1 MSVHLRWTKG
11 GARRYDVRLRDP
23 SGKTYTRTFR
33 TRREAEAFESDERAS
48 RRRGNWLDPRRS
60 EEPLRTVA
68 WRWLES
74 NPAKRPSSRA
84 RDDSALRVHIL
95 PALGDRPIGSLTPS
109 DIQQCVNDWSE
120 RLAPRSVRRVYQTLW
135 AVLNAAVLDDRI
147 ARSPCR
153 GIRLPAI
160 HPTDRPVLTRNHLAE
175 LADAMGPQY
184 GAMVYLGAVL
194 GLRWGECAGL
204 RVGRIDFDRST
215 ITIAEQVTRGVG
227 GRSVI
232 GPPKSEAARRTL
244 AAPPALMELLAN
256 HLELRGLTTRD
267 TDAYLFATPDGEPFD
282 YSNWLHRIWYP
293 ARQQARVEWAQFHDL
308 RRANATGL
316 VLEGID
322 LKTAQ
327 TRLGHTDPRLT
338 LGIYAQA
345 TTEADRQ
352 AAERLGERFLPRRN
366 RDQGQGRSL

>member
-1 MSVHLRWTKG
+1 
-11 GARRYDVRLRDP
+11 
-23 SGKTYTRTFR
+23 
-33 TRREAEAFESDERAS
+33 
-48 RRRGNWLDPRRS
+48 
-60 EEPLRTVA
+60 
-68 WRWLES
+68 
-74 NPAKRPSSRA
+74 
-84 RDDSALRVHIL
+84 
-95 PALGDRPIGSLTPS
+95 
-109 DIQQCVNDWSE
+109 
-120 RLAPRSVRRVYQTLW
+120 VYQTLS

-160 HPTDRPVLTRNHLAE
+160 QPTERPVLTADQLADLAE
-175 LADAMGPQY
+175 VLGPHY
-184 GAMVYLGAVL
+184 GLMVYLGAVL

-215 ITIAEQVTRGVG
+215 ITIAEQVTRGRG

-232 GPPKSEAARRTL
+232 GPPKSNAARRTL
-244 AAPPALMELLAN
+244 AAPPALMEILAE
-256 HLELRGLTTRD
+256 HLELRGLTIGD
-267 TDAYLFATPDGEPFD
+267 TDAFLFATPDGEYLD

-293 ARQQARVEWAQFHDL
+293 ARQQADVAWVQFHDL

-327 TRLGHTDPRLT
+327 TRLGHADPRLT
-338 LGIYAQA
+338 LGVYAQA

-352 AAERLGERFLPRRN
+352 AADRLGERFLPRR
-366 RDQGQGRSL
+366 DQDRGRGFFDAAR

>member
-1 MSVHLRWTKG
+1 M
-11 GARRYDVRLRDP
+11 
-23 SGKTYTRTFR
+23 
-33 TRREAEAFESDERAS
+33 
-48 RRRGNWLDPRRS
+48 
-60 EEPLRTVA
+60 
-68 WRWLES
+68 
-74 NPAKRPSSRA
+74 
-84 RDDSALRVHIL
+84 
-95 PALGDRPIGSLTPS
+95 
-109 DIQQCVNDWSE
+109 
-120 RLAPRSVRRVYQTLW
+120 YQTLS

-160 HPTDRPVLTRNHLAE
+160 QPTDRPVLTADQLADLAE
-175 LADAMGPQY
+175 ALGPHY
-184 GAMVYLGAVL
+184 GLMVHLGAVL

-215 ITIAEQVTRGVG
+215 VTITEQVTRGAG
-227 GRSVI
+227 GRSVL
-232 GPPKSEAARRTL
+232 GPPKSQAARRTL
-244 AAPPALMELLAN
+244 AAPPVLTELIAE
-256 HLELRGLTTRD
+256 HLDLRGLTGKD
-267 TDAYLFATPDGEPFD
+267 THAFLFATTDGEHLD

-293 ARQQARVEWAQFHDL
+293 ARQQAGVEWAQFHDL

-352 AAERLGERFLPRRN
+352 AADRLGDRFLPRR
-366 RDQGQGRSL
+366 DQDRGRGLA

>member
-1 MSVHLRWTKG
+1 
-11 GARRYDVRLRDP
+11 
-23 SGKTYTRTFR
+23 
-33 TRREAEAFESDERAS
+33 
-48 RRRGNWLDPRRS
+48 
-60 EEPLRTVA
+60 
-68 WRWLES
+68 
-74 NPAKRPSSRA
+74 
-84 RDDSALRVHIL
+84 
-95 PALGDRPIGSLTPS
+95 
-109 DIQQCVNDWSE
+109 
-120 RLAPRSVRRVYQTLW
+120 VYQTLS

-160 HPTDRPVLTRNHLAE
+160 QPTDRPVLTRDHLAD
-175 LADAMGPQY
+175 LADATGPQY
-184 GAMVYLGAVL
+184 GTMVYLGAVL

-215 ITIAEQVTRGVG
+215 ITIAEQVTRGIG

-232 GPPKSEAARRTL
+232 GPPKSEAARRVL
-244 AAPPALMELLAN
+244 AAPPALMELLTRQ
-256 HLELRGLTTRD
+256 LELRLLTTRD
-267 TDAYLFATPDGEPFD
+267 SEAFLFATPDGEHLD

-293 ARQQARVEWAQFHDL
+293 ARRRARVEWAQFHDL

-352 AAERLGERFLPRRN
+352 AADRLGERFLPRRDQDRG
-366 RDQGQGRSL
+366 RDLM